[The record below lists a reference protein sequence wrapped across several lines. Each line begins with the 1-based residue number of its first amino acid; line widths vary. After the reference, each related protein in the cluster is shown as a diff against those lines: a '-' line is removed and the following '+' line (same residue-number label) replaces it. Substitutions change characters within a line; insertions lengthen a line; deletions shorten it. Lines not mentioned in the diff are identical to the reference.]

1 MTFSTGTWNNRLIF
15 IFLMVAL
22 LYLAQSFL
30 IPLTIGG
37 ILASMFHPVCR
48 WFELYIPRWI
58 SVFLCLIFMLMI
70 AGGISMLVIWQLSGF
85 TQDVGL
91 ISQKIHSL
99 LTYGGD
105 YLYSHFNLTRESQLE
120 LFKQQ
125 QPDLSAVLQS
135 LLGSTMRL
143 SSQIVF
149 VFVYALLLLYYR
161 THLKNFLLRLV
172 KKEQQEQ
179 AEHIVRS
186 ASRITQQYL
195 VGLSK
200 MIVALWIMYSIGF
213 TIAGVSNP
221 VTYAVLCGFLEIVPF
236 IGNITGTSITLL
248 ASAAHDAS
256 LATLGSIALTYGII
270 QFIQGWFLEPLI
282 LGPQVR
288 INPLFTIIALVL
300 GGMLWGIAGVFL
312 AIPMAAILKIVFDHI
327 EPLKPYGFLIGEI
340 ETTKKGESKM
350 TVFRKK
356 SNRTAS

>member
-1 MTFSTGTWNNRLIF
+1 MTFSTGTWNSRLIF
-15 IFLMVAL
+15 LFLMVAL
-22 LYLAQSFL
+22 VYVAQSFL

-37 ILASMFHPVCR
+37 IFASMLHPLCR
-48 WFELYIPRWI
+48 RFELYMPRWI
-58 SVFLCLIFMLMI
+58 SVFLCLIFMLLIVAGI
-70 AGGISMLVIWQLSGF
+70 AMLIIWQLSGF
-85 TQDVGL
+85 TQDIGL
-91 ISQKIHSL
+91 ISQKIQSL
-99 LTYGGD
+99 ITYGGD
-105 YLYSHFNLTRESQLE
+105 YLYSHFNLTRNSQLE
-120 LFKQQ
+120 LFKPQK
-125 QPDLSAVLQS
+125 PDLSSVLQS

-143 SSQIVF
+143 SSQIVL
-149 VFVYALLLLYYR
+149 VFVYTLLLLYYR

-179 AEHIVRS
+179 AEQIVRS

-200 MIVALWIMYSIGF
+200 MIAALWIMYSIGF

-248 ASAAHDAS
+248 ASATHDAS
-256 LATLGSIALTYGII
+256 LATLGGIALTYGII

-288 INPLFTIIALVL
+288 INPLFTIIALVI

-312 AIPMAAILKIVFDHI
+312 AIPLAAILKIVFDHI
-327 EPLKPYGFLIGEI
+327 EPLKPYGFLIGEV
-340 ETTKKGESKM
+340 ET
-350 TVFRKK
+350 VKK
-356 SNRTAS
+356 SNSLLHRFKKSR